1 MLTLQE
7 IKERLCQYDELT
19 LLEILDV
26 SSEELVD
33 RFEDI
38 VEAQYETLVEELCD
52 DEPYRMG
59 EVLGDA

>member
-7 IKERLCQYDELT
+7 VKERLCQYDELT

-38 VEAQYETLVEELCD
+38 VEAQYETLVEELDD
-52 DEPYRMG
+52 DEPYR
-59 EVLGDA
+59 LG

>member
-7 IKERLCQYDELT
+7 VKERLCQYDELT

-38 VEAQYETLVEELCD
+38 VEAQYDTLVEELGD

>member
-7 IKERLCQYDELT
+7 VKERLCQYDELT

-38 VEAQYETLVEELCD
+38 VEAQYDTLVEELDD
-52 DEPYRMG
+52 DEPYR
-59 EVLGDA
+59 LG

>member
-7 IKERLCQYDELT
+7 VKERLCQYDELT

-38 VEAQYETLVEELCD
+38 VEAQYETLVEELGD